1 MYILIITLVS
11 TIGVYHP
18 IVLKGD
24 PPQAQVYPSYGEC
37 MEAGEQVSDWLT
49 QDHMKVVVACEEV
62 EYEPISK

>member
-1 MYILIITLVS
+1 MYILVITLVS

-24 PPQAQVYPSYGEC
+24 PPQTYPSYGEC
-37 MEAGEQVSDWLT
+37 MEAGEKVIDWLT

-62 EYEPISK
+62 DK